1 MEEFEELNEE
11 QKDPRFEP
19 QPGAFTIKL
28 FTAMIYR
35 FS

>member
-11 QKDPRFEP
+11 QKDPRFDP
-19 QPGAFTIKL
+19 QPGAFTKKL
-28 FTAMIYR
+28 FTAIIYG

>member
-19 QPGAFTIKL
+19 QPGAFTIKP
-28 FTAMIYR
+28 FTVKIYG